1 MTRIDVIRNFSVE
14 QLANWLA
21 FIEAKVIEYQDKVS
35 IMSHNELKEDWINFL
50 KEEDDESNF
59 GRN

>member
-1 MTRIDVIRNFSVE
+1 MTRLDVIRHFSAE

-21 FIEAKVIEYQDKVS
+21 FIEAKVIEHQDRISV
-35 IMSHNELKEDWINFL
+35 MSHDELKEDWINFL
-50 KEEDDESNF
+50 KEEDNESNF